1 MIRLFKEMC
10 VRNEGISQM
19 NRSNFSALEL
29 KQYLIDIKEHAP
41 QVSVRFRLLG
51 EMWQNYML
59 RIVAVTENRV
69 LVNDEYSNK
78 LISIDL
84 NTVMQ
89 FEIDNKFKFLQPHFH
104 YEIFPA
110 VFQ

>member
-1 MIRLFKEMC
+1 MMC
-10 VRNEGISQM
+10 CVNEAISQM

-41 QVSVRFRLLG
+41 QVCVRFRLLG
-51 EMWQNYML
+51 EMWQTYML
-59 RIVAVTENRV
+59 RVVAVTENRV
-69 LVNDEYSNK
+69 LVNDEYKNK

-104 YEIFPA
+104 YEVFPA